1 MTRIFGPRLREI
13 KNKKGTDFNN
23 NPARVETKLF
33 YWGYH
38 I

>member
-13 KNKKGTDFNN
+13 KKKGTDFNN
-23 NPARVETKLF
+23 NPARGEIKLF